1 MRLIHTSDWHLG
13 QTLHGH
19 ERYAEQEAFLN
30 WLLGELQRRQ
40 PDALLIAG
48 DIFDL
53 ANPSAQ
59 AQRLYYGFLG
69 EALAQ
74 LPDLDVVVIAGNH
87 DSPARIDAPRSLLQA
102 LRVQVVGQYHGA
114 SPQRCTVPI
123 HQRDGSVGAWVL
135 ALPFLRPADLPG
147 DAQNYSDG
155 IAQVYRQV
163 VDAALALRQPDQ
175 ALVAMGHLHVQGGKI
190 SEHSERRLVIGGEEA
205 VPTGIFP
212 SELAYVALGHLHLAQ
227 EAGAPWICYSGSPL
241 PMSFSEID
249 YPHQIIE
256 IELDGARLLKLN
268 STLVPRPALI
278 RRIPE
283 RHLPLAEVL
292 SILAALNF
300 PPSAPGLQPL
310 IEVQIERAWGDPDP
324 MPLVRAALE
333 GKGVRLAAVKAVR
346 PSSAASTVA
355 PTLLSIDQ
363 LKPLPLFERLVR
375 ERTAAAPDPA
385 LLQAFGELF
394 ASAEA
399 ADD

>member
-13 QTLHGH
+13 QSLHGH
-19 ERYAEQEAFLN
+19 ERYAEHEAFLG
-30 WLLGELQRRQ
+30 WLLDELQRRQ

-69 EALAQ
+69 QALAR
-74 LPDLDVVVIAGNH
+74 LPDLDIVVIAGNH

-102 LRVQVVGQYHGA
+102 LRVQVVGQYHGDE
-114 SPQRCTVPI
+114 SQRVSVPI
-123 HQRDGSVGAWVL
+123 RRSDGSIGAWVL
-135 ALPFLRPADLPG
+135 AVPFLRPADLTPI
-147 DAQNYSDG
+147 DAQTYAEG
-155 IAQVYRQV
+155 IARVYREV
-163 VDAALALRQPDQ
+163 VNAALAQRQPEQ
-175 ALVAMGHLHVQGGKI
+175 ALIAMGHLHVQGGKL

-205 VPTGIFP
+205 VPNSIFP

-256 IELDGARLLKLN
+256 IEIEGPRLVALN

-283 RHLPLAEVL
+283 RHLPLSEVL
-292 SILAALNF
+292 ELLAALDF

-333 GKGVRLAAVKAVR
+333 GKGVRLAAVKAIR
-346 PSSAASTVA
+346 PAAPQGGAA

-363 LKPLPLFERLVR
+363 LMPLPLFERLVR
-375 ERTAAAPDPA
+375 ERTCAAPDET

-394 ASAEA
+394 ATAHA
-399 ADD
+399 QD